1 MIVQDARQDAR
12 FAANPL
18 VTGPPHVRFYAGA
31 PLIDAAGFALGTLCL
46 FDSRPR
52 GLSKPGVD
60 TLRDLAGIVIEQ
72 IERSAAG
79 SGIIAG
85 GPSEPMAGGQAAQER
100 MERQELFLN
109 SVLENLSE
117 GVVACDETGRLILF
131 NRSTRQFH
139 GVDDAPVP
147 PEQWAERYSIY
158 RADGQTLMDKSEIP
172 LYRALQGETI
182 RNVEMVIARKGKPRR
197 VLMASGSPMYD
208 KQRRKLGAVVLMR
221 NVTGQIEIEKQLQ
234 QAQKMEAVGQLTG
247 GLAHDFNN
255 LLTIVI
261 GNLQL
266 LEQDL
271 ASDPKR
277 SRQVNAA
284 LEAANRGAKLTRQL
298 LAFSRR
304 QVLEPEIVNLRKHLV
319 ELEQLLKR
327 TLGDAIDIHTSIAS
341 GTYAINVDSNLLE
354 SALLNLAINARD
366 AMNGQG
372 RLTIDAQNVTLDR
385 EYAARNQG
393 LKPGDYVSI
402 SVSDTGAGMSREVLD
417 RAFEPFF
424 STKGPGK
431 GTGLGLSMVYAFA
444 RQSQG
449 QVKISSEPGRG
460 TRVEIYLPRATAE
473 EIQEEARV
481 TGRYQAIPSGTERVL
496 VVEDNA
502 GVRQIAVKLL
512 QSLGYQTVEAADG
525 WQACEILSCDRD
537 IDLLFTDIV
546 MPGGMNGAELAQKA
560 QALRPSLKVL
570 FTSGY
575 TENTFVQDDQVKPC
589 GALLT
594 KPYQKQE
601 LALKVR
607 QVLDELAREAVT
619 G

>member
-1 MIVQDARQDAR
+1 MRASPN
-12 FAANPL
+12 NPL
-18 VTGPPHVRFYAGA
+18 VTGPPHLRFYAGA
-31 PLIDAAGFALGTLCL
+31 PLVDAAGFRLGTLCL
-46 FDSRPR
+46 FDSTPR
-52 GLSKPGVD
+52 GLSKPGLE
-60 TLRDLAGIVIEQ
+60 TLEDLARIVTGQ
-72 IERSAAG
+72 IESHV
-79 SGIIAG
+79 AG
-85 GPSEPMAGGQAAQER
+85 GIAEGPTEPVSGRKTTQER
-100 MERQELFLN
+100 LERQELFLK

-117 GVVACDETGRLILF
+117 GVVACDETGLLILF
-131 NRSTRQFH
+131 NRSTREFH
-139 GVDDAPVP
+139 GVADDPVP
-147 PEQWAERYSIY
+147 PDKWAEHFSLY

-172 LYRALQGETI
+172 LYRAFLGETI
-182 RNVEMVIARKGKPRR
+182 RNVEMVIAPKGKPRR
-197 VLMASGSPMYD
+197 VLLASGSPMYD
-208 KQRRKLGAVVLMR
+208 RQRRKLGAVVLMR
-221 NVTGQIEIEKQLQ
+221 NVTEQIETERQLQ

-271 ASDPKR
+271 ASDPGR
-277 SRQVNAA
+277 ARRLSAA

-304 QVLEPEIVNLRKHLV
+304 GVLEPEIVNLRQHVV

-327 TLGDAIDIHTSIAS
+327 TLGDAIDIHTSVAS
-341 GTYAINVDSNLLE
+341 GTHSINVDSSLLE

-372 RLTIDAQNVTLDR
+372 RLTVDVQNVTLDR
-385 EYAARNQG
+385 EYVARNQG
-393 LKPGDYVSI
+393 LTPGDYVRI
-402 SVSDTGAGMSREVLD
+402 SVSDTGPGMSREVLD

-424 STKGPGK
+424 TTKGPGK

-444 RQSQG
+444 KQSKG
-449 QVKISSEPGRG
+449 QVKASSEPGRG
-460 TRVEIYLPRATAE
+460 TRIELYLPRATAA
-473 EIQEEARV
+473 EIQEERRM
-481 TGRYQAIPSGTERVL
+481 TGRYQAIPGGSERVL

-512 QSLGYQTVEAADG
+512 QSLGYETIEAAGG
-525 WQACEILSCDRD
+525 WEACEILASDRN

-560 QALRPSLKVL
+560 KALRPRLKVL

-575 TENTFVQDDQVKPC
+575 VENTIVREGQVTP
-589 GALLT
+589 GAHLLS
-594 KPYQKQE
+594 KPYRTQE

-607 QVLDELAREAVT
+607 QALDEPVPEAVAH
-619 G
+619 